1 MIRLASYAVSYF
13 TDQLM
18 MSYFSGGSILNCPP
32 GGDRWARVLGGQS
45 GWLSEPTRRVLLRA
59 GGLLLLLLLTA
70 ESRERRCAVC
80 GMTFKITSNG
90 AESNND
96 LVSIRTPE
104 NSAAPKVPSL
114 KNAFH

>member
-1 MIRLASYAVSYF
+1 MVGLCDLFY
-13 TDQLM
+13 TDQLLTPC
-18 MSYFSGGSILNCPP
+18 FSGASTLNGTP
-32 GGDRWARVLGGQS
+32 GGDRWARVLGGQT